1 VSTGAAKGRS
11 DIRSER
17 DRYLDAI
24 LAGRRQDAVEA
35 ALGALERGMDVRDVY
50 VDVLQESLYE
60 VGRLWQAGRISVAA
74 EHLATAITQL
84 VVARLYEKLPR
95 SEATRGRVVLTGVEG
110 ELHQVGGNMIADA
123 LEADGWDVRFLG
135 TDVPGPDVLDAIAA
149 HRADLF
155 GISCTLR
162 QNVPKVASL
171 VDEVRSRFGESRPR
185 ILVGGG
191 AFRTA
196 GGSPLDVGADAWAPD
211 MREAIAVAR
220 TLGADGGA

>member
-1 VSTGAAKGRS
+1 M
-11 DIRSER
+11 RSER
-17 DRYLDAI
+17 DRYLEAI
-24 LAGRRQDAVEA
+24 LSGRRQDAVEA

-50 VDVLQESLYE
+50 VDVLQDSLYE
-60 VGRLWQAGRISVAA
+60 VGRLWQAGRISVAT

-95 SEATRGRVVLTGVEG
+95 SEAARGRVVLTGVEG

-135 TDVPGPDVLDAIAA
+135 TDVPGADVLDAIAA

-162 QNVPKVASL
+162 QNVPKVSAL
-171 VDEVRSRFGESRPR
+171 VDAVRSRFGASRPR

-191 AFRTA
+191 AFRA
-196 GGSPLDVGADAWAPD
+196 PGGGPLDVGADAWAPD

-220 TLGADGGA
+220 SLEADGGR